1 MMLDVFLCFTMVGLL
16 SDGARGFLGEGS
28 SEDSVGLSRTRR
40 CNVVTSSAAFTD
52 DLERLPE
59 LGAGNDVNKEVD
71 GVIYLRD
78 EFQYGTDV
86 INVLEYSN
94 G

>member
-1 MMLDVFLCFTMVGLL
+1 MLAVFLCFTMVGLL
-16 SDGARGFLGEGS
+16 SDGARGLLGERS
-28 SEDSVGLSRTRR
+28 SEDPVGLSGTRR
-40 CNVVTSSAAFTD
+40 CDVVTPSAALTD
-52 DLERLPE
+52 DLERLSE

-71 GVIYLRD
+71 CVIDLRD

-86 INVLEYSN
+86 INVSEYSN